1 MHAGTG
7 KGEKMLFSIITAA
20 YNAQDDIEKTI
31 QSVLRQNHRTMLAEH
46 VIVDGASTDA
56 TVDIIRDYARRY
68 PEQVRFLSE
77 PDAGLYDAL
86 NKGVL
91 LAKGDYVNVQGAGD
105 CLNDG
110 ALEKLARYAGQAAD
124 IIYGKE
130 FEGSYGFTI
139 GQEADSYCMAKD
151 GIHHQSMF
159 VSRRVYSQY
168 VYNLKYPIK
177 ADYDYMIRIWGN
189 PAFVRQFVDITVGC
203 SKGNGI
209 SVRCNDNL
217 FTQEK
222 AGMIRRY
229 LGEDCYRW
237 YIESGNAAWYFKNN
251 FTGDIVIDENSAIV
265 NGVERY
271 PDRGMG
277 HYKQFLDYAN
287 NARNETVCI
296 FGTGGRG
303 RAALDCLLCNPSLTI
318 EAFLDNA
325 PEKWGKTVAG
335 YRIQPPRETD
345 YNRVD
350 RIIIASNWKI
360 DIREQ
365 LMGLG
370 VQKEKLIISG

>member
-1 MHAGTG
+1 
-7 KGEKMLFSIITAA
+7 MLFSIITAT

-31 QSVLRQNHRTMLAEH
+31 QSVLQQNRHMMLAEH
-46 VIVDGASTDA
+46 IIVDGASTDA
-56 TVDIIRDYARRY
+56 TVDIIRDYACRY

-110 ALEKLARYAGQAAD
+110 VLEKLAGYAGQAVD
-124 IIYGKE
+124 MIYGKE
-130 FEGSYGFTI
+130 FDCSRGYTY
-139 GQEADSYCMAKD
+139 GQEADSYCMAKE
-151 GIHHQSMF
+151 GINHQSLF
-159 VSRRVYSQY
+159 VSRRVFSQY
-168 VYNLKYPIK
+168 AYDLRYPIK

-189 PAFVRQFVDITVGC
+189 PAFARQFVDVIVG
-203 SKGNGI
+203 SYQGNGI
-209 SVRCNDNL
+209 SIRCNDNL

-222 AGMIRRY
+222 AGVIRRY

-251 FTGDIVIDENSAIV
+251 FTGDIVVDENNAVV
-265 NGVERY
+265 NGNERY

-303 RAALDCLLCNPSLTI
+303 RAVLDCLLRNPSLTI

-325 PEKWGKTVAG
+325 PAKWGNTVAG
-335 YRIQPPRETD
+335 YTVQPPRETD
-345 YNRVD
+345 YSRID
-350 RIIIASNWKI
+350 RIIIASDWKI

-365 LMGLG
+365 LIEMG
-370 VQKEKLIISG
+370 VQKDKLIISG